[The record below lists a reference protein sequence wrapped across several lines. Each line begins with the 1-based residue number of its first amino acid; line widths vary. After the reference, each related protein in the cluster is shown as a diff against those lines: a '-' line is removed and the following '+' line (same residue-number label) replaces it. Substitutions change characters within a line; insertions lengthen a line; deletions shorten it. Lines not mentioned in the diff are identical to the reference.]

1 MEKNNEE
8 PNKTEKKEE
17 ENQIEKKEEE
27 NKTENKEEENKIENK
42 EEENQTENKEEE
54 NKNSFEKLFEE
65 ANNNYT
71 SKNHEKA
78 EELYNDILNKKNEL
92 NLSKENLLDL
102 YLNIA
107 KNYYEQ
113 LKYNESINYLSN
125 IIIKLDMN
133 NKEAYLIILNILYDL
148 NEYDRAER
156 LIEKIKK
163 RFNNEE
169 IKYFEKIFDF
179 INEGINEENDKKEI
193 EKNYKSQ
200 KFNLSLKENKYIQ
213 FLFFLSL
220 ILILYMINYIGKY
233 LTQNF

>member
-1 MEKNNEE
+1 MEKNKGKSNQ
-8 PNKTEKKEE
+8 TEKKEE
-17 ENQIEKKEEE
+17 ENQTEKEVE
-27 NKTENKEEENKIENK
+27 NQAEKK
-42 EEENQTENKEEE
+42 EEENQTEKKEEE
-54 NKNSFEKLFEE
+54 NQTEKKEEDIIITFEKLFEE

-148 NEYDRAER
+148 NEYERAER

-163 RFNNEE
+163 RFKSDEL
-169 IKYFEKIFDF
+169 KYFEKIFHF
-179 INEGINEENDKKEI
+179 INDALNEENDKKEI

>member
-1 MEKNNEE
+1 MEKNKGKSNQ
-8 PNKTEKKEE
+8 TEKKEE
-17 ENQIEKKEEE
+17 DIII
-27 NKTENKEEENKIENK
+27 T
-42 EEENQTENKEEE
+42 
-54 NKNSFEKLFEE
+54 FEKLFEE

-78 EELYNDILNKKNEL
+78 EELYNNILNKKNEF

-148 NEYDRAER
+148 NEYERAER
-156 LIEKIKK
+156 LIEKNKK
-163 RFNNEE
+163 
-169 IKYFEKIFDF
+169 KI
-179 INEGINEENDKKEI
+179 
-193 EKNYKSQ
+193 
-200 KFNLSLKENKYIQ
+200 
-213 FLFFLSL
+213 
-220 ILILYMINYIGKY
+220 
-233 LTQNF
+233 

>member
-17 ENQIEKKEEE
+17 ENQTEKKEEE

-42 EEENQTENKEEE
+42 EEENKTENKEEE

-148 NEYDRAER
+148 NEYERAER

-163 RFNNEE
+163 RFKSDEL
-169 IKYFEKIFDF
+169 KYFEKIFHF
-179 INEGINEENDKKEI
+179 INDALNEENDKKEI

-213 FLFFLSL
+213 FLFLLSL

>member
-1 MEKNNEE
+1 MEKNKRKSNQ
-8 PNKTEKKEE
+8 TEKKEE
-17 ENQIEKKEEE
+17 ENQAEKKEEE
-27 NKTENKEEENKIENK
+27 NQAEKK
-42 EEENQTENKEEE
+42 EEENQAEKKEED
-54 NKNSFEKLFEE
+54 NINTFEKLFEE

-78 EELYNDILNKKNEL
+78 EELYNNILNKKNEF

-200 KFNLSLKENKYIQ
+200 KFNLSLKENKYIK

-220 ILILYMINYIGKY
+220 FLILYMINFIGKY

>member
-17 ENQIEKKEEE
+17 ENQTEKKEEE

-148 NEYDRAER
+148 NEYERAER

-163 RFNNEE
+163 RFKSDEL
-169 IKYFEKIFDF
+169 KYFEKIFHF
-179 INEGINEENDKKEI
+179 INDALNEENDKKEI

>member
-148 NEYDRAER
+148 NEYERAER

-163 RFNNEE
+163 RFKSDEL
-169 IKYFEKIFDF
+169 KYFEKIFHF
-179 INEGINEENDKKEI
+179 INDALNEENDKKEI

>member
-65 ANNNYT
+65 ANDNYT

-148 NEYDRAER
+148 NEYERAER

-163 RFNNEE
+163 RFKSDEL
-169 IKYFEKIFDF
+169 KYFEKIFHF
-179 INEGINEENDKKEI
+179 INDALNEENDKKEI

>member
-1 MEKNNEE
+1 MEKNKGKSNQ
-8 PNKTEKKEE
+8 TEKKEE
-17 ENQIEKKEEE
+17 ENQTEKEVENQAEKKEEE
-27 NKTENKEEENKIENK
+27 NQAEKK
-42 EEENQTENKEEE
+42 EEENQAEKKEEDIIIT
-54 NKNSFEKLFEE
+54 FEKLFEE

-78 EELYNDILNKKNEL
+78 EELYNNILNKKNEF

-169 IKYFEKIFDF
+169 IKYFEKIFDSL
-179 INEGINEENDKKEI
+179 NEAINEENDKKEI

-220 ILILYMINYIGKY
+220 FLILYMINFIGKY